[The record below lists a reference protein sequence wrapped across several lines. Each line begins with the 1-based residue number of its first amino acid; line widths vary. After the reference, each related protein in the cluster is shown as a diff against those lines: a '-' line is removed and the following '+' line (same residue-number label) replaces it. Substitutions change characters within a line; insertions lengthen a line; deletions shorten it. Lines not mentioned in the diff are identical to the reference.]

1 MITEDKVKDEYML
14 VLASRVS
21 QLYQENLQLRA
32 QISAWQKDAA
42 EREAEDKDP
51 STLKE
56 VIKQQTDRSHKQ

>member
-42 EREAEDKDP
+42 EREAEDKEP

>member
-42 EREAEDKDP
+42 EREAEDKD
-51 STLKE
+51 SGSLKE

>member
-1 MITEDKVKDEYML
+1 MITEDQVKEEYML
-14 VLASRVS
+14 VLAGRVS

-42 EREAEDKDP
+42 KTEAEEKELG
-51 STLKE
+51 SLKE

>member
-1 MITEDKVKDEYML
+1 MITEEQVREEYLL
-14 VLASRVS
+14 VLANKVN
-21 QLYQENLQLRA
+21 QLNLENLQLRA

-42 EREAEDKDP
+42 EREAENKEP

>member
-1 MITEDKVKDEYML
+1 MITEDQVKEEYML

-42 EREAEDKDP
+42 EKDVEEKD
-51 STLKE
+51 SGTLKE
-56 VIKQQTDRSHKQ
+56 VIKQQTDRRHNQ

>member
-42 EREAEDKDP
+42 ERETEDKDP